1 MNYASIEFISSAK
14 AGTSKRRENY
24 IIILRTLKFTK
35 LNIIFITLGV
45 KVKKIVIWIFLS
57 LGLFL
62 YLLSSFSDPD
72 AKISKSFQKACQ
84 EVIAARK
91 MESSSYASAFKLYNN
106 AVAKINNITDK
117 YSSSEIALN
126 LFRNQEKIGP
136 YHFLEFKED
145 ILPKAKYKAEAE
157 NDPLN
162 CSLYAIDLLD
172 TIQFDDKLKLRK
184 AIKLTEIS
192 VKYSKSWQFKKAATV
207 LAKGKSIVQTIN
219 SDSYQVSA
227 FAEIAKVLGAAGKM
241 KDALLLLAQAETIAA
256 NMVPYE
262 QPEALEKIITAYCTI
277 DRFEPALALVTQFND
292 HDPDG
297 AWSLIAQQY
306 AVKGQFKSA
315 LKTAENIKDDD
326 FLSET
331 LHVIVKEYAA
341 KGSFEE
347 AQELA
352 AEISSS
358 NIAWKVKALADIGF
372 YAGKEGQRD
381 LALSYFEQAIKTTD
395 QFESYQLP
403 QKLSA
408 LNYIAFNFIKLQDR
422 QNAGQLLAS
431 NSSLATKL
439 PEFNRAEAFAEIAV
453 AYDQMGEAEKAI
465 QLVQKYIPENL
476 TIDVRGATFARLALQ
491 YANRGQYRQAL
502 ALADKIADGAILLEV
517 NRASVLSRIAILAA
531 AADEYQTALEIAK
544 KINSSFYRPWTF
556 GEIALQIAGKRVPIH
571 KKSLVKQY
579 LHQIIT
585 ELEPKSDSTDF
596 PD

>member
-1 MNYASIEFISSAK
+1 M
-14 AGTSKRRENY
+14 
-24 IIILRTLKFTK
+24 
-35 LNIIFITLGV
+35 
-45 KVKKIVIWIFLS
+45 KKIVFWITLS

-62 YLLSSFSDPD
+62 YLFSSFSDPE
-72 AKISKSFQKACQ
+72 AKINANFQKACQ

-117 YSSSEIALN
+117 YSSSDIALN
-126 LFRNQEKIGP
+126 LFKNQQKIGP
-136 YHFLEFKED
+136 YLFLEFKEE
-145 ILPKAKYKAEAE
+145 IFPKAKLKAEAE

-162 CSLYAIDLLD
+162 CSFYAINLLD

-184 AIKLTEIS
+184 AVKLTEIS
-192 VKYSKSWQFKKAATV
+192 VKYSKSWRFKKAALV
-207 LAKGKSIVQTIN
+207 LAKGKSIVQTI
-219 SDSYQVSA
+219 DSNYYQVSA
-227 FAEIAKVLGAAGKM
+227 FAEIARILGTAGKI
-241 KDALLLLAQAETIAA
+241 KDALELLAQAETIVV

-262 QPEALEKIITAYCTI
+262 QPEALEKIISAYCAI
-277 DRFEPALALVTQFND
+277 DRFEPAVALATQFIEQS
-292 HDPDG
+292 PDG

-306 AVKGQFKSA
+306 AIKDKFQSA

-326 FLSET
+326 LLAET
-331 LHVIVKEYAA
+331 LRVIVEQYAA
-341 KGSFEE
+341 NGSFEK
-347 AQELA
+347 AQGLA
-352 AEISSS
+352 AKISPS

-372 YAGKEGQRD
+372 YAGKEGQRE
-381 LALSYFEQAIKTTD
+381 LAVSYFEQAVKAAN

-408 LNYIAFNFIKLQDR
+408 LNYVAFRFIKLQDR
-422 QNAGQLLAS
+422 QNAGQLLES

-465 QLVQKYIPENL
+465 QLVEKYIPEYL
-476 TIDVRGATFARLALQ
+476 TIDVQGATFARLALQ
-491 YANRGQYRQAL
+491 YANRGQYQQAL
-502 ALADKIADGAILLEV
+502 VLADKIADETILLEI

-531 AADEYQTALEIAK
+531 ATGEYQTALEIAK

-556 GEIALQIAGKRVPIH
+556 GEIALQIAGKRVPFH
-571 KKSLVKQY
+571 KKSQVKQY